1 MKREQA
7 KACIEGIGIFP
18 GIRVASAGEALHSAE
33 TLHEAG
39 IAIAEITMRVP
50 GALDVIRQLAKR
62 FPNLVVG
69 AGTVLDKDTAERC
82 LDAKTTIYHEHWVG
96 AGSDVELSVWFVRI
110 CLLSP

>member
-7 KACIEGIGIFP
+7 KACIEGIGISS
-18 GIRVASAGEALHSAE
+18 GIRVASAGEALCFAE
-33 TLHEAG
+33 TLDEAC

-62 FPNLVVG
+62 FPKLVVG

-82 LDAKTTIYHEHWVG
+82 LDAGTTIYHEHWVG
-96 AGSDVELSVWFVRI
+96 AGSDVELSV
-110 CLLSP
+110 CS